1 MLPLSELPFASALTV
16 VTRAAHRAA
25 RRPFQIPV
33 HHLRR
38 RSGKQGLSVPAGQGP
53 WSRMDADPGTGV
65 PPWTRTADERL
76 PGRGSII
83 PRAPIWK
90 IFSSPDNHNDPAY
103 LTTHNCARFSAGGAR
118 SEAEQR
124 MQPAAPPVCRG
135 MPSCLRENCGG
146 RRQDG
151 PVGILRGSRKTPCGP
166 LPARSDD
173 GGSPEAADAQGGYAI
188 QAEAPFAHASRAE
201 RDAQAV
207 DVGQRHRGLDPA
219 SGPCP
224 PPSPVPDRHCPV
236 PARCGPCGLRPG
248 AAHRRTPAHPGA
260 LLP

>member
-166 LPARSDD
+166 VPARSDD
-173 GGSPEAADAQGGYAI
+173 GGSPEAADARAGVLSKRRSQSRTPQG
-188 QAEAPFAHASRAE
+188 PSVLR
-201 RDAQAV
+201 R
-207 DVGQRHRGLDPA
+207 LLTPA
-219 SGPCP
+219 SAAAGQFPPASLARRRVRYRTGTAPCI
-224 PPSPVPDRHCPV
+224 PDACRADCV
-236 PARCGPCGLRPG
+236 QG
-248 AAHRRTPAHPGA
+248 AAHRRTPAHLGA
-260 LLP
+260 LLL